1 MRLYIL
7 IFILL
12 LHSTTAF
19 AIDNDREVIV
29 NGRVALYESV
39 VKYCNGDTARAVAMC
54 VPIASEGSYMSRPRL
69 IAEDLYNAA
78 HADKWPA
85 AVMLVCAVLAL
96 AGAAPPRLLTALSAL
111 TSALVCV
118 WIWWL
123 GGWIPLM
130 SISDT
135 LAVVALFL
143 CVCMLFVRRRITIA
157 AGLSVAALLWGVA
170 CITGVHPAVRP
181 LNHALTS
188 SWLPVHVTLITV
200 AYALFLFAALR
211 AVSGPVGKKTLRILV
226 WGEALL
232 AAGVVAG
239 GLWAMSAW
247 GRFWGWDPKECCAL
261 ATAIIYGALILSWE
275 KTDRRRILTIAA
287 SGAVAAT
294 WWGAS
299 HLGGLH
305 SY

>member
-19 AIDNDREVIV
+19 ATDGDRQVIV

-96 AGAAPPRLLTALSAL
+96 AGAAPPRLLAALSAL

-143 CVCMLFVRRRITIA
+143 CVCMLFVRRRTTFA
-157 AGLSVAALLWGVA
+157 EELKPS
-170 CITGVHPAVRP
+170 
-181 LNHALTS
+181 LTS

-299 HLGGLH
+299 YLGGLH

>member
-19 AIDNDREVIV
+19 ATDGDRQVIV

-96 AGAAPPRLLTALSAL
+96 AGAAPPRLLAALSAL
-111 TSALVCV
+111 TS
-118 WIWWL
+118 
-123 GGWIPLM
+123 
-130 SISDT
+130 
-135 LAVVALFL
+135 
-143 CVCMLFVRRRITIA
+143 
-157 AGLSVAALLWGVA
+157 VAALPWGVA

-299 HLGGLH
+299 YLGGLH